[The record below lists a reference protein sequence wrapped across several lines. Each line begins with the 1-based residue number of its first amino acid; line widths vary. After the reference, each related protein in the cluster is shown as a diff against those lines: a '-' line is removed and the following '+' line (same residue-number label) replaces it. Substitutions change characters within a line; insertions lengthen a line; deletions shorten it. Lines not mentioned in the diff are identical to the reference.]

1 MMEKKT
7 FIKDEIPSIVFSK
20 IPEGSELRCPHYV
33 QKKRGICNKL
43 FCKGDASPDPQE
55 FLCQGC
61 GNKTVFQK
69 II

>member
-1 MMEKKT
+1 MTEQKL
-7 FIKDEIPSIVFSK
+7 FIKDEMPTEIFSLV
-20 IPEGSELRCPHYV
+20 PEGAELRCPHYV
-33 QKKRGICNKL
+33 PKKRGICNKL
-43 FCKGDASPDPQE
+43 FCKGDASPTPQE